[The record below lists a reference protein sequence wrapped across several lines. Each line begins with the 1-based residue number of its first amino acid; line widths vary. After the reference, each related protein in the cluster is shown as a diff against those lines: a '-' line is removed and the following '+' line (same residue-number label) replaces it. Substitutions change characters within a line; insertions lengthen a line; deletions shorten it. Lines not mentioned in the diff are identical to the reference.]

1 VVWARCGCRAGS
13 ECGGPHVHTWRSP
26 VQRCTAAVAVCC
38 VCVCVGVCCF
48 VCCRQY
54 SARDEAR
61 CECDTLRDVLE
72 ALPGARRMVVGGC
85 GGGGARAQRC
95 GVSLAAR
102 GGAGT
107 TAWAAPHTTTRCTSC
122 QRVCPPPRPPSRV
135 LVRTARVVLQVG
147 HTIQDRGI
155 NEACGGQV
163 SRSAARRH
171 GGRHAAGTRAGTC
184 APWPA
189 RQRAADTRVH
199 SCSDARTPV
208 ARTKHTHTHAH
219 THTHT
224 HTHTP
229 GPARGRGAVQGL
241 RQWRG
246 AGAGDSGRRAAGA
259 AAAGEPGASGAV
271 VVTASGSSSSSSS
284 RTSAAAEQGRARAP
298 CRNRSTHSSVASAQ
312 LAARAPRM
320 LLAVRV
326 PGQAGCVCVCACRVS
341 CVARV
346 AVVIARRRRRRP
358 GCGRATSLVCECV
371 DHVTFA
377 WPSSCRAAEMEAVVG
392 HCVPQPPLLFSSG
405 GGVMSTCCHQ
415 AHAGLRSGR
424 CRNFRSSRACTAAL
438 GQGAALHDLP
448 L

>member
-224 HTHTP
+224 HTHTRSCAWTWGCP
-229 GPARGRGAVQGL
+229 
-241 RQWRG
+241 
-246 AGAGDSGRRAAGA
+246 RAAAMARCRCWRFWATGSRCGGCGRARSLRCCRRHRQRQQQQQQQPHQRSSGTGA
-259 AAAGEPGASGAV
+259 RTRTLSQPQHAQQRRQCPASSARPAHVVGCACPGASWL
-271 VVTASGSSSSSSS
+271 
-284 RTSAAAEQGRARAP
+284 R
-298 CRNRSTHSSVASAQ
+298 
-312 LAARAPRM
+312 
-320 LLAVRV
+320 VRV
-326 PGQAGCVCVCACRVS
+326 RVS
-341 CVARV
+341 CVVCGAG
-346 AVVIARRRRRRP
+346 
-358 GCGRATSLVCECV
+358 GCCDRT
-371 DHVTFA
+371 
-377 WPSSCRAAEMEAVVG
+377 
-392 HCVPQPPLLFSSG
+392 
-405 GGVMSTCCHQ
+405 
-415 AHAGLRSGR
+415 
-424 CRNFRSSRACTAAL
+424 TAAP
-438 GQGAALHDLP
+438 AAWVWPRHLSCV
-448 L
+448 